1 MTCGFIAAEACY
13 TTPLLALC
21 SSGRIHRHH
30 GSIFHP
36 QGDNRHEA
44 RCYTRDD
51 GRPRAP
57 LNGGGQPRTIPAGGR
72 NPGAPGRVMANR
84 MSDRRSELSETRPRS
99 RTESRGRQRPPD
111 QGGPSTGDR
120 GAALAGESATG
131 SVVQER
137 DELAQAVRLGGP
149 PGRSATASP
158 GRVLPAPRLGELVKP
173 RRGGRFCGRRVS
185 FVQVA
190 AATCSARSVAEP
202 AGYGRQQGF
211 HHLLI
216 CPCGCT
222 LGCTCTGYGLDP
234 DTGTNRAQRS
244 RLCAFCLIEV
254 ER

>member
-57 LNGGGQPRTIPAGGR
+57 LNGGGQPRTIPVGGR

-111 QGGPSTGDR
+111 QGGPSTVDR

-137 DELAQAVRLGGP
+137 DELARGGP
-149 PGRSATASP
+149 PQLHLAGYCPPHAWANSSNLAAAAGS
-158 GRVLPAPRLGELVKP
+158 
-173 RRGGRFCGRRVS
+173 
-185 FVQVA
+185 VA
-190 AATCSARSVAEP
+190 AGSAS
-202 AGYGRQQGF
+202 Y
-211 HHLLI
+211 
-216 CPCGCT
+216 
-222 LGCTCTGYGLDP
+222 
-234 DTGTNRAQRS
+234 RS
-244 RLCAFCLIEV
+244 RLLPAALGPSPSPRATDGNKAFTTCSSARVAARLDARARGMDWIRTRESPEHNV
-254 ER
+254 RALARFA